1 MSPLLRHI
9 GSAASAL
16 RWSVTLAVALAVAL
30 AVGGGSEAARAQA
43 SAPSEYDV
51 KAAFLYNFARFG
63 EWPTAAFT
71 DGGKLRL
78 CVIGSDPFGSSL
90 GAIAGKPVGSRS
102 VEILR
107 LDAGDDARRC
117 QIAFIGG
124 NNLAAAT
131 QIARRLERLPIL
143 AIAEVP
149 GFAAAGGTI
158 EFYLVDN
165 RVRFAINPDAAQR
178 AGVTLSSQ
186 LLRLAQIVQE
196 RR

>member
-1 MSPLLRHI
+1 MSAVSLLRSVVLAALLVA
-9 GSAASAL
+9 GGESAH
-16 RWSVTLAVALAVAL
+16 
-30 AVGGGSEAARAQA
+30 AQGA
-43 SAPSEYDV
+43 APSEYDV

-63 EWPTAAFT
+63 EWPTAAFA

-78 CVIGSDPFGSSL
+78 CVIGNDPFGPAL
-90 GAIAGKPVGSRS
+90 GAIAGKPVASRS

-124 NNLAAAT
+124 GNLAAAT
-131 QIARRLERLPIL
+131 QIARRLERLPVL
-143 AIAEVP
+143 TVAEMQ
-149 GFAAAGGTI
+149 GFAAAGGAI
-158 EFYLVDN
+158 EFYLLDN

>member
-1 MSPLLRHI
+1 MLL
-9 GSAASAL
+9 A
-16 RWSVTLAVALAVAL
+16 
-30 AVGGGSEAARAQA
+30 GGGESAHAQGGQ
-43 SAPSEYDV
+43 PSEYDV

-63 EWPTAAFT
+63 EWPSGAFA
-71 DGGKLRL
+71 DGRTLRL
-78 CVIGSDPFGSSL
+78 CVIGSDPFGPALS
-90 GAIAGKPVGSRS
+90 AIAGKPVGTRI

-107 LDAGDDARRC
+107 LDPGDDARRC

-124 NNLAAAT
+124 GNPAAAM
-131 QIARRLERLPIL
+131 QIVRRLERLPVL
-143 AIAEVP
+143 TVAEVP
-149 GFAAAGGTI
+149 EFARSGGAI
-158 EFYLVDN
+158 EFFIVDN